1 MIKYTRV
8 RHSNSCIIDSNYVSV
23 NLYAP
28 LGDSETVYYSQILS
42 CGVELDC
49 VYM

>member
-1 MIKYTRV
+1 MPKYTHV
-8 RHSNSCIIDSNYVSV
+8 RHNNSYIIVPNYVSV

-28 LGDSETVYYSQILS
+28 LGDSKTVYYSQILS
-42 CGVELDC
+42 RSVELDC